1 MFVHGPAL
9 FHTTPYHTTTWH
21 DTSKHTSTQWID
33 QSLVHRPRDSRFI
46 KTNRQ
51 YTLVIDIDIDIND
64 KGGNVTSEWNT
75 NRHGKVGAVKNASYK
90 KNETFSSRYYVTRYK
105 MAYNSQSQGGWQD
118 IKGGRVDIMLAVRG
132 IKSGCILVQDRYND
146 TWTMSYASGISESGA
161 QQSRMTPSHLNTRHS
176 KNSVEQ
182 ERGTFGWMDGI
193 SSRVPWLS
201 MVHDTAPFH
210 NMTIQYTNTP
220 YHDTIP

>member
-1 MFVHGPAL
+1 
-9 FHTTPYHTTTWH
+9 
-21 DTSKHTSTQWID
+21 
-33 QSLVHRPRDSRFI
+33 
-46 KTNRQ
+46 
-51 YTLVIDIDIDIND
+51 
-64 KGGNVTSEWNT
+64 
-75 NRHGKVGAVKNASYK
+75 
-90 KNETFSSRYYVTRYK
+90 
-105 MAYNSQSQGGWQD
+105 MAYNSQSQWGWQD
-118 IKGGRVDIMLAVRG
+118 IKGGRVGVMLAVRG
-132 IKSGCILVQDRYND
+132 IKSGCMSVQDGYND

-220 YHDTIP
+220 WHHMTPFHNAIAWHPTSIVPFNTTPIQYHTMQYQSIPTTQHSE